1 MEEEVYHVCF
11 LFQEIVSARDTV
23 TSDQCQAGTKSC
35 WSRPFFVRPGPG
47 PSQVTL
53 IEPPDHYSL
62 ASTISDGR
70 PGCSSSYELVK
81 CMIIVMHYIYI
92 YYGYTTTPRVLL
104 ILESTKYAYFVAG
117 AIFLRLC
124 ILCIPLS
131 IKLFYHT
138 ALY

>member
-1 MEEEVYHVCF
+1 MF
-11 LFQEIVSARDTV
+11 FIVRARKMHDN
-23 TSDQCQAGTKSC
+23 
-35 WSRPFFVRPGPG
+35 
-47 PSQVTL
+47 
-53 IEPPDHYSL
+53 
-62 ASTISDGR
+62 
-70 PGCSSSYELVK
+70 SYAL
-81 CMIIVMHYIYI
+81 YI

>member
-1 MEEEVYHVCF
+1 
-11 LFQEIVSARDTV
+11 
-23 TSDQCQAGTKSC
+23 
-35 WSRPFFVRPGPG
+35 
-47 PSQVTL
+47 VTL

-62 ASTISDGR
+62 VSTISDG
-70 PGCSSSYELVK
+70 PSSYELVK